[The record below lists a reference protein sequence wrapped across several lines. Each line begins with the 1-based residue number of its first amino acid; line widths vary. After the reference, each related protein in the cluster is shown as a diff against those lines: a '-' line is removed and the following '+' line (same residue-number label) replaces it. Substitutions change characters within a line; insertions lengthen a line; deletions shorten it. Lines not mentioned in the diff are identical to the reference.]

1 MKIFVRKKQK
11 NIDQKVKRRKQES
24 AFWLYFISP
33 KSRKMALDMN
43 ETEETIIRWS
53 KRRLLFCMGFA
64 VMGII
69 LVITKLFGKLGFIAG
84 LGLLLFSLLY
94 YFIQNRSIV
103 SQFKQYRFLQQVE
116 FSKFTRIL
124 IPYLLNENNQS
135 LYACLQKVDI
145 RLGLMSKPTLNASQR
160 GRKNPK
166 TGKNQKHT
174 LKYTRQEWMRRITV
188 QFEVG
193 KKEYKVMTLLSLYL
207 KQLMLKIRD
216 NSNDIQPYIE
226 FANLA
231 SGSQEAR
238 TFMESLFYYSQASN
252 DASVIKELSSMSNKQ
267 LFLVVDE
274 VVRQKVKSIS
284 WIPQTMSMFV
294 AIPLFGIMGSYV
306 VHMFMIFL
314 KQLH

>member
-1 MKIFVRKKQK
+1 
-11 NIDQKVKRRKQES
+11 
-24 AFWLYFISP
+24 
-33 KSRKMALDMN
+33 MN

-53 KRRLLFCMGFA
+53 KKRLLSCMVFA
-64 VMGII
+64 VVGII
-69 LVITKLFGKLGFIAG
+69 LVITKLFGKFGFIMG

-94 YFIQNRSIV
+94 YFIQSRSIV

-160 GRKNPK
+160 GSKNPK

-226 FANLA
+226 FANLT

-284 WIPQTMSMFV
+284 WIPKTMSAFV
-294 AIPLFGIMGSYV
+294 AIPLLGIMGSYV
-306 VHMFMIFL
+306 VHMFMTFL
-314 KQLH
+314 KQLLH